1 MQSLRIKN
9 MLIHS
14 NWAPDP
20 SPSASPPLCQVWVKI
35 SPGSGERVG
44 VRGVAIRPYYF
55 ENLSKFRGGEFIK
68 G

>member
-35 SPGSGERVG
+35 SNPGGEGR

-55 ENLSKFRGGEFIK
+55 ENLSKFRGGEFITD
-68 G
+68 